1 MFTGAWSAYNYLPWD
16 LPELTEPVD
25 RVIFTLKW
33 HGLTVATLYY
43 MLEGVLGE
51 RAANAWNPMS
61 KETQGNTI
69 LLGKILTNTV
79 EQMLLFVTSTIILST
94 YLTSQQMRLIPI
106 FVVTWTIGRLLF
118 DFGYRIGPI
127 HRSPGFG
134 MTLIPSMFSL
144 NLIAYFQYHEGSFIL
159 SIFSGLFA
167 AERFLHVMNFLSKS
181 FI

>member
-1 MFTGAWSAYNYLPWD
+1 MS
-16 LPELTEPVD
+16 EPVD

-33 HGLTVATLYY
+33 HGLTAATLYY

-51 RAANAWNPMS
+51 RAANAWNPMNT
-61 KETQGNTI
+61 ETQGNTI

-79 EQMLLFVTSTIILST
+79 EQMLLFVSSTLILST
-94 YLTSQQMRLIPI
+94 YLASEQMKLIPI
-106 FVVTWTIGRLLF
+106 LVVMWTIGRLLF

-127 HRSPGFG
+127 YRSPGFA
-134 MTLIPSMFSL
+134 MTMFPSFISLTLIVG
-144 NLIAYFQYHEGSFIL
+144 FQYYEGPLIL

-167 AERFLHVMNFLSKS
+167 AHRIWFMLNFLSKS